1 MKKDTSRHMRI
12 KISKQLDELVNELTI
27 LFNFKYDGI
36 ISRIAFAYS
45 LSLGKK
51 FNVDDIVFIP
61 SDGKEFRDIKAIFGT
76 SQNGKSYYPVY
87 KALLDQLYQESTS
100 DEVFSKY
107 YKIHLNDGLI
117 KLKEKIRSLDTTKG
131 EHIEFIAKLSE
142 TSLSLIKP
150 TDSPRS
156 LSVIEE
162 IDFPLYEDIV
172 EFILGINQED
182 KDITIRLNDLEEFDS
197 HHIAVAGMTGSGKTQ
212 LIKDIVFQIRNNTN
226 QELNYIFFDYKG
238 EGNPDSLKE
247 FLDSTN
253 TNFIDLLNDDFDFN
267 PLEYI
272 SLTNEREQRFQ
283 IQSFV
288 DSVKA
293 IESKIGA
300 KQEHNF
306 KKILI
311 DSFKGLPNSRHPELK
326 DVLEKLETYY
336 DDQKLPP
343 DILLSTISKLA
354 GGLFNRKENSTSKLF
369 DNSVYLNLPIT
380 LADTTRQLTV
390 FLILK
395 YLLQQFSKSEDTSPT
410 YPSSIK
416 PLRYIIII
424 DEAHVYLKNKNARK
438 ILEDLLRVIRSKG
451 VVIILMTQGIED
463 FKRSDFDFS
472 SQIKIPIC
480 LNIKSKDVKSLS
492 GFLGTPSSQLKLEK
506 AASNLQNGKAII
518 NFKEPTL
525 IDVRQFY
532 KTMKDI

>member
-1 MKKDTSRHMRI
+1 MRI
-12 KISKQLDELVNELTI
+12 RRSKLQDDLISELTS
-27 LFNFKYDGI
+27 LFDFKYDGI

-45 LSLGKK
+45 LSLGEK
-51 FNVDDIVFIP
+51 FNPEDAEQIP
-61 SDGKEFRDIKAIFGT
+61 SDGKEFRDVKAVFGT

-87 KALLDQLYQESTS
+87 KALIDQYYQKSTS
-100 DEVFSKY
+100 DEIFSKY
-107 YKIHLNDGLI
+107 YKVHLNEGLV
-117 KLKEKIRSLDTTKG
+117 KLKEHISSLDITKG

-142 TSLSLIKP
+142 EGLSLIKP
-150 TDSPRS
+150 TDAPKTISEVS
-156 LSVIEE
+156 EM
-162 IDFPLYEDIV
+162 DFPLYEDIV
-172 EFILGINQED
+172 EFVLGSTQED
-182 KDITIRLNDLEEFDS
+182 GDVSIRLNDLEEFDS

-212 LIKDIVFQIRNNTN
+212 LIKDIIYQIRLNTN

-238 EGNPDSLKE
+238 EGNPDSLKKYLE
-247 FLDSTN
+247 STKSK
-253 TNFIDLLNDDFDFN
+253 FIDLLNDDFDFN

-272 SLTNEREQRFQ
+272 SLTNEREQKFQ

-293 IESKIGA
+293 IEGKIGV
-300 KQEHNF
+300 KQEHHL

-311 DSFKGLPNSRHPELK
+311 ECFNNLSNSKHPELK
-326 DVLEKLETYY
+326 DVLERLESYY
-336 DDQKLPP
+336 EEQKLQP
-343 DILLSTISKLA
+343 DSLLSTISKLA
-354 GGLFNRKENSTSKLF
+354 GGLFNRKENSTVNIF
-369 DNSVYLNLPIT
+369 DESIYLNLPIT

-395 YLLQQFSKSEDTSPT
+395 YLLQQFSKSEDTSPD
-410 YPSSIK
+410 YPSTIK
-416 PLRYIIII
+416 PLRYVIVI

-480 LNIKSKDVKSLS
+480 LNIKTKDAKSLS
-492 GFLGTPSSQLKLEK
+492 NFLGTPSSQLKLEK
-506 AASNLQNGKAII
+506 AASNLENGKAII

-525 IDVRQFY
+525 IDIRQFY
-532 KTMKDI
+532 KTIVSI